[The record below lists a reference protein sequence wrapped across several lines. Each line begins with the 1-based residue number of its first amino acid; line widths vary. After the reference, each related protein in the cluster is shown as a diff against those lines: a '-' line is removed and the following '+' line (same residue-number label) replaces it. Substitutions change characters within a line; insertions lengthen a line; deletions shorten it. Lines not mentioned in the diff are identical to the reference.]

1 MIKGVMPE
9 TVYLYSSRTFK
20 CYAGKVTIVNFGKY
34 DEARFEGV
42 DRDGLR
48 LSTVC
53 SPTVGTVFKN
63 TLWLFEKKNGKRT
76 KNRLQTIMRLSR
88 LNAKIK
94 LLAINSLSMR
104 FTIGCLYDCRVM

>member
-63 TLWLFEKKNGKRT
+63 TLWLFEKKKWQTDKKLFANYHAT
-76 KNRLQTIMRLSR
+76 KQVERKN
-88 LNAKIK
+88 KIARHQQ
-94 LLAINSLSMR
+94 LIDE
-104 FTIGCLYDCRVM
+104 IYDRMFI

>member
-1 MIKGVMPE
+1 MIKGVIPE

-20 CYAGKVTIVNFGKY
+20 RYAGKVTIVNFGKY

-42 DRDGLR
+42 DCDGLR

-63 TLWLFEKKNGKRT
+63 TLWLFEKNGKRAKKLFVNYHAAKQIEC
-76 KNRLQTIMRLSR
+76 KN
-88 LNAKIK
+88 KIARHQQ
-94 LLAINSLSMR
+94 LIDE
-104 FTIGCLYDCRVM
+104 IYDRMFI